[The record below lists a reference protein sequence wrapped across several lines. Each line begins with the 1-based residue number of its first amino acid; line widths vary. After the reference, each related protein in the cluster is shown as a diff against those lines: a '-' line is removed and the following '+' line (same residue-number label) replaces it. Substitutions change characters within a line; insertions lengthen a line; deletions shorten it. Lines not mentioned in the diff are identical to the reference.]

1 MCLLQWGP
9 ILDVLAAVGAHSRCA
24 CCNGG
29 PILFLHIMMRGHT
42 MALYFVGELLN
53 FSCGNF
59 QTCSSRINLKAKHP
73 VCLAIDVVSEL
84 FLPKV
89 TLQCHPKVTC

>member
-29 PILFLHIMMRGHT
+29 PILDVL
-42 MALYFVGELLN
+42 AAVGVP
-53 FSCGNF
+53 F
-59 QTCSSRINLKAKHP
+59 
-73 VCLAIDVVSEL
+73 
-84 FLPKV
+84 
-89 TLQCHPKVTC
+89 